1 MLISLLSVLL
11 TTLVSD
17 CHNINQILSKS
28 EFFTINILEVS
39 HEPPNNNDIILKEI
53 NIVLLLDKVTFSV
66 KTRTTRMDYY
76 YIRENYISPRA
87 WMMI

>member
-1 MLISLLSVLL
+1 MLL
-11 TTLVSD
+11 TILVSD

-28 EFFTINILEVS
+28 EFFTINTLEAS
-39 HEPPNNNDIILKEI
+39 HEPPKNNNIILKEI
-53 NIVLLLDKVTFSV
+53 KIVLLLNKVTFSV
-66 KTRTTRMDYY
+66 KTRTTRIDYY